1 MLADDNRDRVATSII
16 ADLLATATSRSAQ
29 RGSISVVIPV
39 YGSPVETLTCLRSLF
54 GSENSTDFRV
64 IVVDDGSPDAL
75 TRDSLD
81 KLAEA
86 KIVSLIRH
94 SANQGFPAACNS
106 GFGAGGTDD
115 IVILNSDVTLT
126 GDWLDRMVAHIATDN
141 RIATLTPMTCDDS
154 FTSYPTPFQ
163 SSSFKQY
170 PLDLIDAVAKGSS
183 ESAVDAPTGVGYCM
197 YITREILDEVG
208 GFDTMAFKQGYGE
221 ENDFC
226 QKAVARG
233 YRNLVTPNIFVRHE
247 GGVSFGKSKSAR
259 IARAIAVVERLH
271 PGYQERVFEFIRHD
285 PLASIRK
292 SLDIGLLNTVYPQ
305 GAELIVT
312 HNLGGGTERAVREHA
327 NALADQGICPLV
339 LRADQSDPSGFSVVL
354 RHALDSVGNNLGEYD
369 LRMDSASLAQV
380 LNLLRVRRASIHHL
394 IDFNWF
400 APEILLTF
408 FQQHSINYDVVL
420 HDYFL
425 ICPRVNLTDGTGR
438 YCGGVNVATCQ
449 SCVINFASRSGDR
462 PAIIPWHQRAAR
474 ILAGATAVFA
484 PSLDTMAR
492 FSELDLGSKIQYL
505 PHVTRESPLTRDGR
519 RSIPLGG
526 GAQTG
531 ERDRNVLIL
540 GAISVE
546 KGAQVLLDVALL
558 AETQG
563 EKLHFHILGCTAR
576 DTELS
581 ALTNVTIHGTYEED
595 DLQTLVHEVAPDLV
609 WFPGLWPETFSY
621 TLSAVIESRVCPALS
636 FDIGAISNRIVSEG
650 LGWTVPLSNGLD
662 ASMAL
667 RDVKFFSSPIRYRAW
682 AAASRLRG

>member
-1 MLADDNRDRVATSII
+1 MPADDNRDGVAASII
-16 ADLLATATSRSAQ
+16 ADLLATTTSRNSQ

-54 GSENSTDFRV
+54 DSENATDFRV

-81 KLAEA
+81 KLAKA
-86 KIVSLIRH
+86 KILSLVRH
-94 SANQGFPAACNS
+94 SVNQGFPAACNS
-106 GFGAGGTDD
+106 GFAASGTDD
-115 IVILNSDVTLT
+115 VVILNSDVTLS

-163 SSSFKQY
+163 SSSFERY
-170 PLDLIDAVAKGSS
+170 PLELIDAVAKNSP
-183 ESAVDAPTGVGYCM
+183 ESAVDTPTGVGYCM

-208 GFDTMAFKQGYGE
+208 GFDTTAFKQGYGE

-247 GGVSFGKSKSAR
+247 GGVTFGKSKSTR
-259 IARAIAVVERLH
+259 IARAINVVEMLH
-271 PGYQERVFEFIRHD
+271 PGYQERIFEFIRHD

-292 SLDIGLLNTVYPQ
+292 SLDIGLLNTVYPE

-327 NALADQGICPLV
+327 NALADQGICPLI
-339 LRADQSDPSGFSVVL
+339 LRADQTDPSGYTVIL
-354 RHALDSVGNNLGEYD
+354 RHALDSVGNNLGTYD
-369 LRMDSASLAQV
+369 LRLDSAALGQV
-380 LNLLRVRRASIHHL
+380 LHRLRVREASVHHL

-408 FQQHSINYDVVL
+408 FHEHSITYDVLL

-449 SCVINFASRSGDR
+449 SCVINFTSHAGDR
-462 PAIIPWHQRAAR
+462 PAIIPWHERAAR
-474 ILAGATAVFA
+474 ILRGAKAVFA

-492 FSELDLGSKIQYL
+492 FDEMGFGAKIHYR
-505 PHVTRESPLTRDGR
+505 PHVTRELSMARDGR
-519 RSIPLGG
+519 RSISLGVT
-526 GAQTG
+526 AQMS
-531 ERDRNVLIL
+531 ERNRNILII

-546 KGAQVLLDVALL
+546 KGAQLLLEVARL
-558 AETQG
+558 AESQREG
-563 EKLHFHILGCTAR
+563 LHFHVLGFSAH
-576 DTELS
+576 DAELS

-595 DLQTLVHEVAPDLV
+595 QLQALIREVAPDLF
-609 WFPGLWPETFSY
+609 WFPGMLPETFSY

-636 FDIGAISNRIVSEG
+636 FDIGAIGYRIVSEG

-662 ASMAL
+662 TATTL
-667 RDVKFFSSPIRYRAW
+667 RDVKFFSSPIRHRAW
-682 AAASRLRG
+682 AGKN